1 MHGPRAPQAGELGGH
16 QAHGGQLSSSRSDS
30 AEAKPPEH
38 ALSSSLTIEKA
49 ERVDKQA
56 SHYASLL
63 RPSTCPANQS
73 GPKPPRGVR
82 ASLVNSQFQP
92 ACVQAWR
99 FDQARYNATCL
110 CAALRA
116 KQNKLDDTAFKRCRV
131 PATPP
136 AQPESNWCWNA
147 RVQAR
152 ALYDTQRAIYHYAG
166 SSQHDHEK

>member
-63 RPSTCPANQS
+63 RPSTCP
-73 GPKPPRGVR
+73 
-82 ASLVNSQFQP
+82 
-92 ACVQAWR
+92 
-99 FDQARYNATCL
+99 ARYNATCL